1 MSAAPE
7 LYAATRR
14 QGLRVV
20 DAKEAFGSPY
30 PKASLWLRLGA
41 RLVDVAVAW
50 GFYVLGGDAGGV
62 VALLFLLMADGMLQG
77 QSVGKRIFG
86 VKVMHLPTRSAA
98 RHRDSTLRN
107 APLALIVLLGMMPA
121 PLGGVAFLAGLVVIG
136 GVEAL
141 RVLRDP
147 LGWRLGDTWAQ
158 TQVVDGKVVA
168 GATTAA
174 RSPVAPARVPGR
186 FLSAARSRRGRSFQ
200 KAVSQKP
207 TRGKPCAS
215 R

>member
-1 MSAAPE
+1 MSTARSRVFMTAS
-7 LYAATRR
+7 R
-14 QGLRVV
+14 QGGRALRLVSG
-20 DAKEAFGSPY
+20 DAQPDSPY
-30 PKASLWLRLGA
+30 PKASLWLRGGA
-41 RLVDVAVAW
+41 RA
-50 GFYVLGGDAGGV
+50 V
-62 VALLFLLMADGMLQG
+62 VALLFLLLADGMLQG

-121 PLGGVAFLAGLVVIG
+121 PHGTVAAAAGLIVIG
-136 GVEAL
+136 SVEAW

-168 GATTAA
+168 GVTVAA
-174 RSPVAPARVPGR
+174 RTPVAHERASGR
-186 FLSAARSRRGRSFQ
+186 LMSAAKVRRGRSSFR
-200 KAVSQKP
+200 KR
-207 TRGKPCAS
+207 RGYPCAS

>member
-1 MSAAPE
+1 MA
-7 LYAATRR
+7 
-14 QGLRVV
+14 
-20 DAKEAFGSPY
+20 GSPY
-30 PKASLWLRLGA
+30 PKASLLLRLGA

-50 GFYVLGGDAGGV
+50 GLWVLAGAAGSV
-62 VALLFLLMADGMLQG
+62 VALLFLLLADGMLQG

-98 RHRDSTLRN
+98 RHRDSALRN
-107 APLALIVLLGMMPA
+107 APIALILLLGMMPEG
-121 PLGGVAFLAGLVVIG
+121 LGLVAGVAGLLVIG
-136 GVEAL
+136 GLEGW

-168 GATTAA
+168 GATVAA
-174 RSPVAPARVPGR
+174 RTPVAHERAPGR
-186 FLSAARSRRGRSFQ
+186 LMSAAKVRRGRSLNWM
-200 KAVSQKP
+200 KRVR
-207 TRGKPCAS
+207 RGKPCAS